1 MKDKY
6 QHLDFSSQSPTN
18 EEINKAFGLN
28 NAPKNALS
36 IGDTI
41 TITYV
46 DAFHKRYQCG
56 GKKTFT
62 YQYKEVDLAAKHYS
76 RLFLMPTRYLQPNV
90 TFNLNTLQNG

>member
-6 QHLDFSSQSPTN
+6 QHLDFSHQAPTS
-18 EEINKAFGLN
+18 EEINKAFGLK

-36 IGDTI
+36 VGDTI

-46 DAFHKRYQCG
+46 DAFHKRYECG
-56 GKKTFT
+56 GKKTAT
-62 YQYKEVDLAAKHYS
+62 YQYNELDLAAKHRS
-76 RLFLMPTRYLQPNV
+76 RLSLLPSRYLNINV